1 MDLNGKAAVVTGAS
15 GGIGAATAVRLA
27 QAGAKVVVGYN
38 TNLDA
43 AQTVVASLAGSGH
56 CVARI
61 PMLETPVIGDVA
73 AMVERDYGRCD
84 VLVNSAGFTEPVPHG
99 NLEALTDEL
108 IDSVLLSNVRGPFAT
123 IRAFVPLMK
132 RSGDA
137 VIVNIS
143 SVAATMGSGSSIA
156 YGASKA
162 ALNTMSVALA
172 RALGPDIRVMVVA
185 PAAVETA
192 FVRGRTHEM
201 VAKMAEG
208 TPLKRI
214 VQADEVAQAVMAA
227 VTHLTSSTGMIIPVD
242 GGRTIA

>member
-1 MDLNGKAAVVTGAS
+1 MDLNGKVAVVTGAS
-15 GGIGAATAVRLA
+15 GGIGAATAVRLTE
-27 QAGAKVVVGYN
+27 AGAKVVVGYN
-38 TNLDA
+38 NNVDA

-56 CVARI
+56 RVARI
-61 PMLETPVIGDVA
+61 PMLETPVIREVA
-73 AMVERDYGRCD
+73 AMVEREYGRCD

>member
-1 MDLNGKAAVVTGAS
+1 
-15 GGIGAATAVRLA
+15 
-27 QAGAKVVVGYN
+27 VVVGYN
-38 TNLDA
+38 NNLEA
-43 AQTVVASLAGSGH
+43 AQKLVASLAGSGH
-56 CVARI
+56 RAARI
-61 PMLETPVIGDVA
+61 PMLDTPVIREVA
-73 AMVERDYGRCD
+73 AMVEREYGRCD
-84 VLVNSAGFTEPVPHG
+84 VLVNSAGFTEPVPHT

-143 SVAATMGSGSSIA
+143 SVAATLASGSSIA

-162 ALNTMSVALA
+162 ALNTMSLALA
-172 RALGPDIRVMVVA
+172 RVLGPEIRVMVIS

-214 VQADEVAQAVMAA
+214 VEADEVAQAVMAS

-242 GGRTIA
+242 GGRTVG

>member
-1 MDLNGKAAVVTGAS
+1 MTPLLLLQAIRLTFGGTPLFEGADLSVS
-15 GGIGAATAVRLA
+15 GGERLCLVGRNGSGKSTLLKIAAGLVEPDGGTLFLQPGVTIRYLA
-27 QAGAKVVVGYN
+27 QEP
-38 TNLDA
+38 DF
-43 AQTVVASLAGSGH
+43 SG
-56 CVARI
+56 
-61 PMLETPVIGDVA
+61 
-73 AMVERDYGRCD
+73 
-84 VLVNSAGFTEPVPHG
+84 
-99 NLEALTDEL
+99 
-108 IDSVLLSNVRGPFAT
+108 FAT

-143 SVAATMGSGSSIA
+143 SVAATLASGSSIA

-172 RALGPDIRVMVVA
+172 RVLGPEIRVMVIS

-214 VQADEVAQAVMAA
+214 VEADEVAQAVMASM
-227 VTHLTSSTGMIIPVD
+227 THLTSSTGMIIPVD
-242 GGRTIA
+242 GGRTVG